1 MGVTSATGGN
11 GKREGIVWFGGNRV
25 VATIEILLEKKKKN
39 AERFTRSIAN
49 HFVN

>member
-25 VATIEILLEKKKKN
+25 VATIEILLEKKKKKMQN
-39 AERFTRSIAN
+39 VLLDLSRTTL
-49 HFVN
+49 